1 MRTLLLAFAALLVL
15 PVAASAQ
22 VRVLPLES
30 PSVIALGDSAIS
42 GEAGRWAGNTNG
54 AYSRT
59 DALGS
64 TAYHDIPGAESIPGC
79 HKSKAAEVHIGDGVK
94 SLNLACSGART
105 YSRVSD
111 GKFKPGID
119 FYNSGGKKGQ
129 ALALQEYATTHK
141 NIKAVVVL
149 IGANDYGF
157 ADIVQTCVTNWLTS
171 PSWWKNYCR
180 DDSNMVSMFSAA
192 NITKN
197 TKAVRDAFL
206 RIKQAMDEAG
216 GLQGRVQV
224 GDHRPDLLG
233 AAAAVRRR
241 VPLSGVGLD
250 APVDR
255 RLRRLEQRRL
265 LGAQHR
271 REDLEQDGPR
281 RGLRACRTCP
291 CWR

>member
-1 MRTLLLAFAALLVL
+1 M
-15 PVAASAQ
+15 
-22 VRVLPLES
+22 
-30 PSVIALGDSAIS
+30 
-42 GEAGRWAGNTNG
+42 
-54 AYSRT
+54 
-59 DALGS
+59 
-64 TAYHDIPGAESIPGC
+64 
-79 HKSKAAEVHIGDGVK
+79 K

-119 FYNSGGKKGQ
+119 FYNAGGNKGQ

-197 TKAVRDAFL
+197 TNAVRGAFQ
-206 RIKQAMDEAG
+206 RIKQAMEDAG
-216 GLQGRVQV
+216 GYSDESKYEILAQTYSAPLPRRLRLPLSGDRAGRA
-224 GDHRPDLLG
+224 RRS
-233 AAAAVRRR
+233 AAAA
-241 VPLSGVGLD
+241 SGTATPTG
-250 APVDR
+250 
-255 RLRRLEQRRL
+255 
-265 LGAQHR
+265 
-271 REDLEQDGPR
+271 
-281 RGLRACRTCP
+281 RATPSSTR
-291 CWR
+291 